1 MRIAVMDGQGGG
13 IGKLITEKLRSALG
27 EKIEIIALC
36 TNALATAL
44 LLKAGA
50 NEGASGESAICH
62 SIKKVDI
69 VMGPLAIIVANSMLG
84 EISPG
89 IARAVAEANAVKI
102 LLPLNKSN
110 ISIVGTHY
118 EPLPHLVEM
127 MVKKVEE
134 IRKKD

>member
-13 IGKLITEKLRSALG
+13 IGKLITEKLRIALG

-50 NEGASGESAICH
+50 NEGASGESAICEGV
-62 SIKKVDI
+62 KKADI
-69 VMGPLAIIVANSMLG
+69 IMGPLSIIVANSMLG
-84 EISPG
+84 EISPKM
-89 IARAVAEANAVKI
+89 AQAVAEADAAKI
-102 LLPLNKSN
+102 LLPLNKSK
-110 ISIVGTHY
+110 ISIAGVHY